1 MGIRDRRF
9 YRAVDR
15 ILREELQKETFPL
28 QKNSHGDLIIT

>member
-15 ILREELQKETFPL
+15 ILREELQKETFL
-28 QKNSHGDLIIT
+28 FKRILMAT